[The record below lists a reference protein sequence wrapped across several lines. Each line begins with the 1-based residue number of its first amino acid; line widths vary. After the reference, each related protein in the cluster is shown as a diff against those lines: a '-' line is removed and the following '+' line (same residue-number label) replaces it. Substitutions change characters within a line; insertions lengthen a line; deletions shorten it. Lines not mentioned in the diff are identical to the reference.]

1 MSAGTSLSAI
11 CLLSALLAGR
21 GAAAQ
26 DAAAPPPA
34 PAKDAPTL
42 DELLGLKQESVETDS
57 AAKEAA
63 RQNQQELERRLAD
76 AQIGDVLDRAL
87 GNMADSARL
96 LDDQDPGL
104 GTQRIQRDILARLDE
119 LIDLA
124 KQMSSQQQAGSSSS
138 SGSRSQRSQ
147 PQPGKQP
154 RPAGGERRDTGNQ
167 DGQATEPPPGRE
179 GELNTLL
186 EQTESEWGGLPQR
199 LRDTLQQSRHA
210 SPSKLYKALSAD
222 YYQRLAEEG
231 SP

>member
-1 MSAGTSLSAI
+1 MNARTNLLGV
-11 CLLSALLAGR
+11 CLVSALLAGR
-21 GAAAQ
+21 GTAAQ

-34 PAKDAPTL
+34 KDAPSL
-42 DELLGLKQESVETDS
+42 DELLGLKKQSAETDT

-76 AQIGDVLDRAL
+76 EQIGDVLDRAL

-96 LDDQDPGL
+96 LDHQDPGL

-119 LIDLA
+119 LIELA
-124 KQMSSQQQAGSSSS
+124 KQMSQQQQSSSSSS
-138 SGSRSQRSQ
+138 SGSRPQRSQ

-154 RPAGGERRDTGNQ
+154 RPAAGERRDTGSQ

-186 EQTESEWGGLPQR
+186 EQTESEWGSLPER
-199 LRDTLQQSRHA
+199 LRETLKQGLHGFQSR
-210 SPSKLYKALSAD
+210 LYRALSD
-222 YYQRLAEEG
+222 EYYQRLAEEG

>member
-1 MSAGTSLSAI
+1 MNARTGLCAM
-11 CLLSALLAGR
+11 CLVSALLAGR

-26 DAAAPPPA
+26 DTAAPPPA
-34 PAKDAPTL
+34 PAKDAPSL
-42 DELLGLKQESVETDS
+42 DELLGLKKESAETDS

-76 AQIGDVLDRAL
+76 EQIGDVLERAL

-96 LDDQDPGL
+96 LGDQDPGL

-124 KQMSSQQQAGSSSS
+124 KQMSQQQSSSASS

-154 RPAGGERRDTGNQ
+154 RPAAGERRDPGSQ

-186 EQTESEWGGLPQR
+186 EQTESEWGSLPER
-199 LRDTLQQSRHA
+199 LRETLQQSRHA
-210 SPSKLYKALSAD
+210 SPTRLYRALSAD
-222 YYQRLAEEG
+222 YWQRLAEEG